1 MALPVFRIQGEIGK
15 QVDGSLKHIQV
26 PIVSQV
32 VKTVACLAALH
43 IELDGSST
51 AIGAALLCMTWN
63 AVFVCP
69 DEHGVVIFRI
79 LIERSRP
86 CEMGDDIPVEV
97 PLLHEVGIYPA
108 HIVVGEWQRKEL
120 LWFRVSFRRRPKSL
134 SLFSAQQLCDCLL
147 KGASVVRPH
156 EVDGVTALLRIM
168 VEPLAASDGHTVI

>member
-32 VKTVACLAALH
+32 VKAVSRVAALY

-86 CEMGDDIPVEV
+86 REVRMCINPNPQWGGDWWA
-97 PLLHEVGIYPA
+97 HEFTLKDGTEIFYRDKDMPTNWAETYGAEYSLQGSPGKVITLDFNNGT
-108 HIVVGEWQRKEL
+108 GEIK
-120 LWFRVSFRRRPKSL
+120 
-134 SLFSAQQLCDCLL
+134 
-147 KGASVVRPH
+147 
-156 EVDGVTALLRIM
+156 
-168 VEPLAASDGHTVI
+168 